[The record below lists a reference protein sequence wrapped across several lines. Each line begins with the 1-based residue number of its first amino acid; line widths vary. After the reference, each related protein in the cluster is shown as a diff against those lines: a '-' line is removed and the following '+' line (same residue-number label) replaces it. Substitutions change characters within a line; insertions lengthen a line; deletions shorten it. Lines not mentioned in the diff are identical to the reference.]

1 MTKKYKLKDGN
12 SLETQFWSD
21 NVKVDKNSPLTEL
34 VNKLWNSK
42 EDYIPTQEE
51 KKKYKNDM
59 EEYHKRNSAK

>member
-1 MTKKYKLKDGN
+1 MTKKDKLKDGN